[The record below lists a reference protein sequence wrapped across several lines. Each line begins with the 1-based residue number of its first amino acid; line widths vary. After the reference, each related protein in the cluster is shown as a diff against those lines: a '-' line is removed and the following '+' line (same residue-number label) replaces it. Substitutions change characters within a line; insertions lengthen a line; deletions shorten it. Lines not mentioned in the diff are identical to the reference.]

1 MTGSGRR
8 GSSDGTK
15 TKRTKKIARTAK
27 TARELHFATVIT
39 NVCNGFT
46 TKRKMKK

>member
-15 TKRTKKIARTAK
+15 TKRTKKIAKTAK

-39 NVCNGFT
+39 NACNGFT